1 MPNGQSAYSA
11 YRRAGRAKGEYRS
24 SLQGLEDIASRRE
37 FQRERGAIRT
47 EKRERVLDTLMSAVE
62 LGSTLYGGYLD
73 KQEFESSLKGVEG
86 ATGESALKVGKG
98 GKPWKETTLWEK
110 MFSEPQ
116 YKFGEGI
123 QMTKADV
130 TMTSQMYK
138 YGATP
143 DYTRFKP
150 TSAAE
155 EVGLSKATTGVPEV
169 GEGTVLK
176 PAYDPEGMSPTVKKM
191 YEQQMGTDQD
201 VSITEWGT
209 TETGGIVPDDTG
221 ASSYDV
227 SAGTTGLED
236 WEKEM
241 RKELEGEDLGGMF

>member
-1 MPNGQSAYSA
+1 MPNGQSSYSA

-24 SLQGLEDIASRRE
+24 SLQGLEDIASKRE

-47 EKRERVLDTLMSAVE
+47 ERRERTLDTLMSAVE

-73 KQEFESSLKGVEG
+73 KQEFGSALKGVEG

-98 GKPWKETTLWEK
+98 GKPWKETTLWEQ

-138 YGATP
+138 YGAEP

-155 EVGLSKATTGVPEV
+155 EVGLSKATTVVPKV
-169 GEGTVLK
+169 GKGTVLK
-176 PAYDPEGMSPTVKKM
+176 PEADVEYSTEGMSPTVLQM
-191 YEQQMGTDQD
+191 YNQQMGIDQD
-201 VSITEWGT
+201 EPIAGGWGT
-209 TETGGIVPDDTG
+209 TDTGGIVP
-221 ASSYDV
+221 AEE
-227 SAGTTGLED
+227 GLED

-241 RKELEGEDLGGMF
+241 RKELEGLEAHY

>member
-1 MPNGQSAYSA
+1 MPNGQSAYSV
-11 YRRAGRAKGEYRS
+11 YRRAGRSKGEYRS

-47 EKRERVLDTLMSAVE
+47 ERRERTLDTLMSAVE

-150 TSAAE
+150 TAAE
-155 EVGLSKATTGVPEV
+155 AVELSESTTSVPKV
-169 GEGTVLK
+169 GEGTVIK
-176 PAYDPEGMSPTVKKM
+176 TGDDKGYGTEGMSPTVKKM
-191 YEQQMGTDQD
+191 YEYQMGVGPLAPQD
-201 VSITEWGT
+201 DAEV
-209 TETGGIVPDDTG
+209 
-221 ASSYDV
+221 SSYDEA
-227 SAGTTGLED
+227 AGFEEEESFLEY
-236 WEKEM
+236 
-241 RKELEGEDLGGMF
+241 GMGYGK

>member
-1 MPNGQSAYSA
+1 MPNGQSAYSV
-11 YRRAGRAKGEYRS
+11 YRRAGKSKGEYRS

-73 KQEFESSLKGVEG
+73 KQEFGSALKGVEG

-116 YKFGEGI
+116 YKFGDDI

-150 TSAAE
+150 TSVAE
-155 EVGLSKATTGVPEV
+155 EVGLSKATTVVPEV
-169 GEGTVLK
+169 GKGTVLK
-176 PAYDPEGMSPTVKKM
+176 PEADKGYSTEGMSPTVKKM
-191 YEQQMGTDQD
+191 YEQQMGIDQD
-201 VSITEWGT
+201 EQIAGGWGT
-209 TETGGIVPDDTG
+209 TDTGGIVPAETG
-221 ASSYDV
+221 LQAEE
-227 SAGTTGLED
+227 GLED
-236 WEKEM
+236 WEEKM
-241 RKELEGEDLGGMF
+241 LKELEGQDLGGMF

>member
-1 MPNGQSAYSA
+1 MPNGQSAYSV
-11 YRRAGRAKGEYRS
+11 YRRAGRSKGEYRS
-24 SLQGLEDIASRRE
+24 SLQGLEDIATRRE

-47 EKRERVLDTLMSAVE
+47 ERRERTLDTLMSAVE

-73 KQEFESSLKGVEG
+73 KQEFGSALKGVESDIFG
-86 ATGESALKVGKG
+86 KDSVESAVKVGKG
-98 GKPWKETTLWEK
+98 GKPWGETSLWEK

-116 YKFGEGI
+116 YKFGDDI

-138 YGATP
+138 YGAEP

-176 PAYDPEGMSPTVKKM
+176 PAYDPEGMSPTVLQM
-191 YEQQMGTDQD
+191 YNQQMGIDQD
-201 VSITEWGT
+201 EPIAGGWGT
-209 TETGGIVPDDTG
+209 TDTGGIVP
-221 ASSYDV
+221 AEE
-227 SAGTTGLED
+227 GLED

-241 RKELEGEDLGGMF
+241 RKELEGLEAHY